1 MVLFNPLKEEP
12 VGIVLQR
19 ILSTWLTSLPV
30 SSISGFPLE
39 TAKSLLVCNGAAV
52 DPSGVSLSARSVSNG
67 VVGNRSF

>member
-30 SSISGFPLE
+30 SSISGYPLE
-39 TAKSLLVCNGAAV
+39 TAKSPKMLQN
-52 DPSGVSLSARSVSNG
+52 
-67 VVGNRSF
+67 